1 MGPVE
6 DVIIFLAELFR
17 EGYLYRS
24 LNSYRSAISAI
35 HSKVDGQPVGQHP
48 LVTRMLQGVYNERPP
63 LPRYSTFWEVG
74 VVLRYL
80 RGLGEHGT
88 LSLRL
93 LTLKSVMLLALTR
106 PARSVDLSKLDI
118 RARSYT
124 SAGVT
129 FKAQHLS
136 KQSRSAKPLADFF
149 YPRYPEDENICPV
162 TTLQVYEAKT
172 LEFRALSTDHEKALI
187 FLSWIGK
194 HDPVTSST
202 IARWL
207 KTCLN
212 EAGIDTGIF
221 KAHLARGSSSL
232 KAAASGVTTADI
244 LQAVDWSSESTFQK
258 FYHHPLQESTDK
270 SAFGRAVLSSELTC

>member
-1 MGPVE
+1 M
-6 DVIIFLAELFR
+6 
-17 EGYLYRS
+17 
-24 LNSYRSAISAI
+24 

-48 LVTRMLQGVYNERPP
+48 LVKKMLQGVYNERS
-63 LPRYSTFWEVG
+63 LLLKYSTVWDVG

-80 RGLGEHGT
+80 RDLGENGT

-118 RARSYT
+118 RACFYT

-136 KQSRSAKPLADFF
+136 KHGKSTKPLADFF

-162 TTLQVYEAKT
+162 ITLQAYEAKT
-172 LEFRALSTDHEKALI
+172 LEFQALSTDHEKTLL

-194 HDPVTSST
+194 HDPVTGST
-202 IARWL
+202 ISRWL
-207 KTCLN
+207 KTCLT
-212 EAGIDTGIF
+212 ETGADTGIF
-221 KAHLARGSSSL
+221 KAHLIRGASSS
-232 KAAASGVTTADI
+232 KAAVAGITTADI
-244 LQAVDWSSESTFQK
+244 LQAADWSS
-258 FYHHPLQESTDK
+258 
-270 SAFGRAVLSSELTC
+270 

>member
-1 MGPVE
+1 MLSSWRPKTKSNYNSLFAKWAGWCAQRNRDPFSGPVE
-6 DVIIFLAELFR
+6 DVINFLAELFR

-48 LVTRMLQGVYNERPP
+48 LVTRMLQGAYNERPP
-63 LPRYSTFWEVG
+63 LPRYATVWDVG

-80 RGLGEHGT
+80 RGLGENGT

-93 LTLKSVMLLALTR
+93 LTLKSAMLLALTR

-118 RARSYT
+118 RARFYT

-136 KQSRSAKPLADFF
+136 KQRRSTKPLANFF

-162 TTLQVYEAKT
+162 ITLQAYEAKT
-172 LEFRALSTDHEKALI
+172 LKFRVLSTDHEKSLL

-194 HDPVTSST
+194 HDPVTGST
-202 IARWL
+202 MARCL
-207 KTCLN
+207 KTCLVLIP
-212 EAGIDTGIF
+212 ESLRPIRSEVPQVQ
-221 KAHLARGSSSL
+221 KLLYLA
-232 KAAASGVTTADI
+232 
-244 LQAVDWSSESTFQK
+244 
-258 FYHHPLQESTDK
+258 
-270 SAFGRAVLSSELTC
+270 